1 MWRAIVLA
9 LVVAFAAVAVAA
21 CGEPEPV
28 GPPTFAAEPEMTVQE
43 LRPYSVVFT
52 TSLGRM
58 TFNLVPQEAPRA
70 VNSFLFLAQEGYY
83 DGIAVHRV
91 VPGVLIETGDPTGT
105 GTGNPGYTFEIE
117 APQQPYKRG
126 DLVMANSGAPNSNG
140 SRFFILLSDVTD
152 AELPPNYTIFGRVKE
167 NHAPSLTTLEKIGNV
182 PLGPGLDGETSAP
195 VAEVTI
201 QTAKINFGC
210 LPSMT
215 IYSGC

>member
-1 MWRAIVLA
+1 MWRAIVIA
-9 LVVAFAAVAVAA
+9 LVVAIAAAAVAA

-28 GPPTFAAEPEMTVQE
+28 GPPTFAAEPEMTVEE

-52 TSLGRM
+52 TSVGRM

-83 DGIAVHRV
+83 DGVTVHRV
-91 VPGVLIETGDPTGT
+91 VPGVLIETGDATGT
-105 GTGNPGYTFEIE
+105 GTGDPGYTFEIE
-117 APQQPYKRG
+117 PPQQPYQRG

-140 SRFFILLSDVTD
+140 ARFFILLSDVTD
-152 AELPPNYTIFGRVKE
+152 DELPPTYTIFGRIKE
-167 NHAPSLTTLEKIGNV
+167 NHGPSLSTLDKMGSA
-182 PLGPGLDGETSAP
+182 PLGPGPDGEVSAP
-195 VAEVTI
+195 LEEITI
-201 QTAKINFGC
+201 ETAQINFGC